1 MSGSPAGIFRLHWKK
16 SKERSTAQNSN
27 GSEQKSWDLLY
38 AKGKREILYQAVNMV
53 NQVEYL
59 NGKNAVEV
67 GIVQRAEE
75 LRNLIYWQRR
85 SFDTIRDRTA
95 ELRQALEALV
105 RKNTAA

>member
-1 MSGSPAGIFRLHWKK
+1 
-16 SKERSTAQNSN
+16 
-27 GSEQKSWDLLY
+27 
-38 AKGKREILYQAVNMV
+38 ILYQAVNMV